1 MTDEDSQLKNRKTTS
16 LSLSLFLLFISTKT
30 DNSCFFSLEPL
41 TSLKSDHCPFVVVFF
56 FLFSPVVVEPGSVAR
71 YNNVMS
77 LLSHVVLVKVRAL
90 HRFTLHTRGALLL
103 LLFSHKHAVKMI
115 YRCTVLTEIYFS
127 ALLQV
132 TLPCLLFP
140 WPHPLARLV
149 N

>member
-1 MTDEDSQLKNRKTTS
+1 
-16 LSLSLFLLFISTKT
+16 
-30 DNSCFFSLEPL
+30 
-41 TSLKSDHCPFVVVFF
+41 
-56 FLFSPVVVEPGSVAR
+56 
-71 YNNVMS
+71 MS